1 MFDVFQI
8 VFSDSNGTP
17 EMGPNNVTSTAIPT
31 DEVSVLRAQVA
42 ELQWQIISLNSKI
55 WNWGR
60 LLRILFWIFSE
71 AEAHLLFPFD
81 RGDPVLVLLRDSLQ
95 ILGSAS
101 LIR

>member
-55 WNWGR
+55 
-60 LLRILFWIFSE
+60 
-71 AEAHLLFPFD
+71 
-81 RGDPVLVLLRDSLQ
+81 
-95 ILGSAS
+95 
-101 LIR
+101 